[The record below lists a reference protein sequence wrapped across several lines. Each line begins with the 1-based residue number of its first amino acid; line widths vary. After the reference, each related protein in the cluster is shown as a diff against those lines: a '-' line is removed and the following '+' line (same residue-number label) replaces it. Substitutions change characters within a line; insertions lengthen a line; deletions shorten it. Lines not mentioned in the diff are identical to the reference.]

1 MALGIPPA
9 TAYDRA
15 ITIFSPE
22 GKLYQVEYAF
32 EAVKK
37 GWTCLGIRTDR
48 AVVIAAEKR
57 KVIPL
62 IDLEGIA
69 KVSMVD
75 EHIGVTFAGMG
86 SDGRVL
92 VDYARLVA
100 ARHRL
105 IYGEPATVEYVVK
118 AISDLKQAYTQHGGV
133 RPFGVA
139 LIFGGVDNGKTQL
152 FRTEPGGQYFS
163 YYAIAIGIGGEVAE
177 GILEKEYR
185 RDMDLDST
193 LELAVKTLLKSR
205 LATTNEPKEEVL
217 SEFHKMI
224 EVGYITVD
232 RPVFTIMKP
241 DELKKIIDRVKGSLD

>member
-1 MALGIPPA
+1 MAMMPP

-37 GWTCLGIRTDR
+37 GWTTMGVRTKD
-48 AVVIAAEKR
+48 AVVLAAEKR

-62 IDLEGIA
+62 IDLSNLEKIY
-69 KVSMVD
+69 KVD
-75 EHIGVTFAGMG
+75 DHIGVTFAGMG

-105 IYGEPATVEYVVK
+105 VYGEPATVEYIVRAVC
-118 AISDLKQAYTQHGGV
+118 DVKQAYTQHGGV
-133 RPFGVA
+133 RPFGVS
-139 LIFGGVDNGKTQL
+139 LIFGGIDNGSTRL

-163 YYAIAIGIGGEVAE
+163 FYATVIGQGGEAAE
-177 GILEKEYR
+177 DFIEKKYRYEMSLEEALK
-185 RDMDLDST
+185 
-193 LELAVKTLLKSR
+193 LAAAALLKIRTSG
-205 LATTNEPKEEVL
+205 AEEGGERKKALEEAYEQV
-217 SEFHKMI
+217 EI
-224 EVGYITVD
+224 GYITVD
-232 RPVFTIMKP
+232 EPVFKLMKP
-241 DELKKIIDRVKGSLD
+241 DEVREILEKAAREL

>member
-1 MALGIPPA
+1 MAMGMPP

-37 GWTCLGIRTDR
+37 GWTSLGIRTRD
-48 AVVIAAEKR
+48 AVILAAEKR
-57 KVIPL
+57 RVVPL
-62 IDLEGIA
+62 LDIDGVMKIN
-69 KVSMVD
+69 VVD

-86 SDGRVL
+86 SDGRIL

-105 IYGEPATVEYVVK
+105 IYGEPATVEYVVR
-118 AISDLKQAYTQHGGV
+118 AVSDIKQAYTQHGGV

-139 LIFGGVDNGKTQL
+139 LIFGGVDNGKTRL

-163 YYAIAIGIGGEVAE
+163 YYAIAIGIGGESAE
-177 GILEKEYR
+177 SIIEKEYKY
-185 RDMDLDST
+185 DMSFEDALS
-193 LELAVKTLLKSR
+193 LAVKALLKSR
-205 LATTNEPKEEVL
+205 IATSNEPKEQIIN
-217 SEFHKMI
+217 EFHRLV
-224 EVGYITVD
+224 EVGYIKVE
-232 RPVFTIMKP
+232 RPTFTIMKP
-241 DELKKIIDRVKGSLD
+241 DELKSVVDKVRGEVD